1 MVSEKKKAN
10 VADNIEAFEIK
21 LERVPVENL
30 AEVTETLDRVRTA
43 AQKLVGKLAE
53 EADRF
58 DKGEIND
65 SRLEHTA
72 TSIGKALTMLNQGM
86 RTVLS
91 AAAAK
96 EKLNSVGNRRNRP
109 K

>member
-1 MVSEKKKAN
+1 MKSEKKKE
-10 VADNIEAFEIK
+10 DGTDDIKAFEIK
-21 LERVPVENL
+21 LERIPVENL
-30 AEVTETLDRVRTA
+30 AEVTATLDRVRTA

-53 EADRF
+53 EADSF
-58 DKGEIND
+58 DKGEINN
-65 SRLEHTA
+65 SRLEATA

-96 EKLNSVGNRRNRP
+96 EKLNSRKGRSP
-109 K
+109 S